1 MNIFSS
7 KNELSNNYLHPIEI
21 DGKTWKNVSQYI
33 YSNFLTEEN
42 NKKILKHNLKNMSQK
57 FDELVNSEE
66 EKLTIEGLQTALPV
80 KFANIELARKLISTG
95 DYNIVY
101 SSSNMVLGIN
111 SEGKGKNIYGKLLME
126 VRKNLKRQSNI
137 RFTETIDNQK
147 KETIYRA
154 YLVKYFIEDILYNN
168 EDFTPY
174 TSMTVEQIYDMVN
187 GDYNS
192 DGPFRANIYNSF
204 QAYKQSLDKLSRD
217 TVLGFVDPE
226 IKTYPKRVVEFVLKK
241 KLRNAQI
248 TAIEKRKNIIYEMYL
263 DHFLSKNNLDHKVK
277 NLFNSYD
284 KVIQNRENF
293 LKFLEVAYSK
303 EKLPSDLQSEISELI
318 KNIYIPSDNQIEKAE
333 SAVFE
338 LNIKPETKP
347 ETKEETKGETKEPET
362 KEPKPSGKVSSFI
375 DSIFEPFGGKG
386 PERKPSEQKC
396 DNKTTLKSE
405 DIRAILDAVMQ
416 GEEIPTA
423 LLQKQPETQNLV
435 LNPNNQNDIYFELC
449 PIAYDMLKI
458 DTNIGTIKKIDIKM
472 ERWFPSVSHYLIF
485 LIIKKL
491 MDNTTQAYDVL
502 LKNKT
507 DNKFEFHTI
516 DVINNRYK
524 DLMFQKYQYYLERA
538 IDIKFKDND
547 MIDALL
553 QTGEIELLYKD
564 NHDEILGTGK
574 HKKGGNFTGKYLMEL
589 REKIMAKNPTLKV
602 KTVISPVEQFLMNE
616 DEWVESRVK
625 DYCNIIQNLGK
636 DIDPQILIETLNKIF
651 PANFPHSDKIPPQP
665 RYFNNMI
672 NSEIPSLNTNLKSHI
687 WESLVDMGNY
697 LINMSSN
704 PNKVLKNCSLIVQS
718 NAFVENK
725 NYHSIIKIVIVNLGE
740 FVRDMEIK
748 QGNVGPINNNHIDIA
763 TNIILKRS
771 YLSIRDIDFNLSS
784 EEEEDGNGSDASD
797 SDDSQRSIRTAS
809 SGSEQR
815 GSRSGSGEEYDSD
828 SPKRRTPSALQGYTE
843 EKIEKLFQEVIN
855 YDLPEEIKRGRVHY
869 FYEITKPSEEY

>member
-33 YSNFLTEEN
+33 YSNFLSEEN

-137 RFTETIDNQK
+137 RFTKTVENEK
-147 KETIYRA
+147 KEIIYRA

-204 QAYKQSLDKLSRD
+204 QAYKQSLDKLSKD

-303 EKLPSDLQSEISELI
+303 EKLPSDLQSQISELI
-318 KNIYIPSDNQIEKAE
+318 KNIYIPSDNEIEKAE
-333 SAVFE
+333 SAVFD
-338 LNIKPETKP
+338 LNVKPETKD
-347 ETKEETKGETKEPET
+347 ETKTETKEPET

-375 DSIFEPFGGKG
+375 DSIFEPFGGQG
-386 PERKPSEQKC
+386 PKRPSEQKC
-396 DNKTTLKSE
+396 DNKTSLKSE

-485 LIIKKL
+485 LMIKKL

-502 LKNKT
+502 LKSKT

-589 REKIMAKNPTLKV
+589 REKMMAKNPTLKV

-636 DIDPQILIETLNKIF
+636 DIEPQILIETLKKIF

-725 NYHSIIKIVIVNLGE
+725 NYHTIIKNVIVNLGE
-740 FVRDMEIK
+740 FVRNMEIN
-748 QGNVGPINNNHIDIA
+748 QQIPNVSSINNNHIEIA

-771 YLSIRDIDFNLSS
+771 YSSIRDIDFDLSS
-784 EEEEDGNGSDASD
+784 EEEEDGNGSDAGD

-809 SGSEQR
+809 SGSQ
-815 GSRSGSGEEYDSD
+815 RSGSVSSDREYDSD
-828 SPKRRTPSALQGYTE
+828 SPKRRTPSDSREYTE
-843 EKIEKLFQEVIN
+843 EKLEKLFQEVIN